1 MKKQLFLLLISM
13 VLLPLSG
20 AAQNVQQT
28 DPPAVNGHIAF
39 MGIPLS
45 ETANGMKTKLLAK
58 GFKLERIDRDTKYIY
73 LTGNVYGVPSRIE
86 IAPDYQGK
94 ITIRVY
100 AKSQRL
106 PQAKKTFNTLLA
118 KAKAVYGNG
127 SYETNEDGWKKYMI
141 GRPDGT
147 AFVELFNEDEMD
159 GASDFFLVAICVTEE
174 KY

>member
-1 MKKQLFLLLISM
+1 
-13 VLLPLSG
+13 
-20 AAQNVQQT
+20 
-28 DPPAVNGHIAF
+28 

-73 LTGNVYGVPSRIE
+73 LMGNVYGVPSRIE

-118 KAKAVYGNG
+118 KAKA
-127 SYETNEDGWKKYMI
+127 
-141 GRPDGT
+141 DGT
-147 AFVELFNEDEMD
+147 AIVELFNEDEMD